1 MIYKG
6 DRVFTTNI
14 PFLQPNAIQIT
25 FADFLLFQNAR
36 DEYTAPKLVDY
47 PHILALGKALVQR
60 PNIQKY
66 RPDLLD

>member
-47 PHILALGKALVQR
+47 PHILASVPTSKSIDQ
-60 PNIQKY
+60 IFWIK
-66 RPDLLD
+66 